1 MTLQGIPVFSN
12 LIGFWKRKANQISE
26 NSNLVQHFVEPWTLI
41 RNTGLDFEITQI
53 SYEISVYCFYVYIYT
68 LICLFRMYLAYEC

>member
-12 LIGFWKRKANQISE
+12 LIGFWKRKTNQISE
-26 NSNLVQHFVEPWTLI
+26 NSNLVQRFVEPWYLI
-41 RNTGLDFEITQI
+41 RNPGLDFEITQI

-68 LICLFRMYLAYEC
+68 FICSFRMYLAYEC